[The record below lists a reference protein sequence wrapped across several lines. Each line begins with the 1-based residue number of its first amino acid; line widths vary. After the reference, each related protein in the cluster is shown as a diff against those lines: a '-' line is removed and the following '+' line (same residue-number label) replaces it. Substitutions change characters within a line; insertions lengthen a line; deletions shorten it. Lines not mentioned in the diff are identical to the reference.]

1 MANDTMT
8 FNMANAVPSPQALPF
23 ANSLQRIGKH
33 TAFAT
38 GECISLKRMANA
50 FPVGECGGYAISLQR
65 NGKWYY
71 DTFYLYTF
79 YCDGIQTK

>member
-1 MANDTMT
+1 MRRICH
-8 FNMANAVPSPQALPF
+8 F
-23 ANSLQRIGKH
+23 AEAKWHGTTTLWRRL
-33 TAFAT
+33 AFAT
-38 GECISLKRMANA
+38 GFAILLKRMANA